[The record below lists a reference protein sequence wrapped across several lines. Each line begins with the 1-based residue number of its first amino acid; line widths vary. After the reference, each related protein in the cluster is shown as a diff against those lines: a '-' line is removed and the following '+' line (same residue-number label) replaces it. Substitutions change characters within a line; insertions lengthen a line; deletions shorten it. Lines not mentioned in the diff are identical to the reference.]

1 MSDEEHHF
9 ESSDAGASKTYPQQA
24 GNIRKGGHIVIKGR
38 PCKVVEVSTSK
49 TGKHGH
55 AKCHFVAIDIFTA
68 KKLEDIVPSSHNCD
82 VPHVNRIDYQLID
95 ISEDGFV
102 SLLTDS
108 GGTKDDLKLP
118 TDDNLSALMK
128 SGFEEGKDVVVSVMS
143 SMGEEQICA
152 VKEVGGG
159 NFIWFGH
166 VAVMDEGRQKDLQ
179 LLEEII
185 DKGLKQKLLQTI
197 ASRDKIFEEQKE
209 LSDLRKNIE
218 TLEKNGVNSLKT
230 MVNLGSE
237 VYMQAEVPDTRHIFM
252 DVGLGFYV
260 EFTRQEALDYIPK
273 REELV
278 KKQLEEVTKVIA
290 QIKGRIKLAHH
301 QIQQILNLPDENP
314 SSHGQPVMDPAQ
326 NTSAAGIGGSNG
338 TTTMGYQ
345 TNDGTATAS
354 EDSKENL
361 NQVINSIQKTLGLLH
376 QLHLTVSSFT
386 PASQLH
392 LLQRLNS
399 LVSEL
404 NSMTKLSEK
413 CNIQVPM
420 EVLSLI
426 DDGKNPDEFT
436 RDVIN
441 SCVARNQVTKGKTD
455 AFKDLR
461 KHILEELEET
471 FPDEVDKYREIRA
484 ASAAISI
491 EFSRRERKMSEVF
504 EGYERQYCELSTN
517 LSRKCHSASL
527 LSHGEEKKEK
537 LVEIKSGMDE
547 ADVLIRK
554 MDLEARSLQPSAK
567 AVCLSKLREYK
578 SDLNQLKKEFKR
590 VSSPDANQSTR
601 EELMESGMADVHAV
615 SADQSGRLAMSMERL
630 DQSSDR
636 IRESRRLMLE
646 TEEVGIS
653 VVENLSQQRQTLL
666 HAHSKLQGVDD
677 AIDKSKKVLTA
688 MSRRMTRNKWIV
700 GSVIVA
706 LILAIILIIS
716 YKLSH

>member
-9 ESSDAGASKTYPQQA
+9 EPSDAGASKTYPQQA

-118 TDDNLSALMK
+118 TDDSLSALMK

-159 NFIWFGH
+159 KSCPDIYH
-166 VAVMDEGRQKDLQ
+166 HHLAIMDEGRQKDLQ

-314 SSHGQPVMDPAQ
+314 SSHRQPVMEPGQ

-484 ASAAISI
+484 ASAA
-491 EFSRRERKMSEVF
+491 
-504 EGYERQYCELSTN
+504 
-517 LSRKCHSASL
+517 
-527 LSHGEEKKEK
+527 
-537 LVEIKSGMDE
+537 E
-547 ADVLIRK
+547 A
-554 MDLEARSLQPSAK
+554 
-567 AVCLSKLREYK
+567 
-578 SDLNQLKKEFKR
+578 KR
-590 VSSPDANQSTR
+590 VAQSQSVLPNGDAKVKS
-601 EELMESGMADVHAV
+601 EL
-615 SADQSGRLAMSMERL
+615 
-630 DQSSDR
+630 
-636 IRESRRLMLE
+636 
-646 TEEVGIS
+646 
-653 VVENLSQQRQTLL
+653 
-666 HAHSKLQGVDD
+666 
-677 AIDKSKKVLTA
+677 
-688 MSRRMTRNKWIV
+688 
-700 GSVIVA
+700 
-706 LILAIILIIS
+706 
-716 YKLSH
+716 